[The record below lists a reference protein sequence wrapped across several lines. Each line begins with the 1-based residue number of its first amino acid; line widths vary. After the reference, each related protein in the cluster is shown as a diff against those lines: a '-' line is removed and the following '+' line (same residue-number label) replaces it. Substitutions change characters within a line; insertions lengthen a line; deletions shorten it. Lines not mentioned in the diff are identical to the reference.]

1 MGVESTLWRRLS
13 LKSSANIYPFHIGQ
27 EGKEDG
33 GGEQGLCLSSR
44 PGLGL
49 LAPIPQGGPWGLG
62 LELLETPSELCVSSP
77 TACSLPPPTTVTL
90 WPLGGGMA

>member
-1 MGVESTLWRRLS
+1 MGVESALWRRLS

-27 EGKEDG
+27 EGKADR

-49 LAPIPQGGPWGLG
+49 LAPIAQGEALG
-62 LELLETPSELCVSSP
+62 SRNRTPRD
-77 TACSLPPPTTVTL
+77 TQ
-90 WPLGGGMA
+90 